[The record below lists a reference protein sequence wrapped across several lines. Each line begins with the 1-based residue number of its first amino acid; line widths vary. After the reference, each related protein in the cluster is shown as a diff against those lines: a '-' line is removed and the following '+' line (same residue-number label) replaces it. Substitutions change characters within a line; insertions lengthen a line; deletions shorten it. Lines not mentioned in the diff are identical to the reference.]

1 MFKIPRV
8 PGRSANKLAM
18 SEVLLAAFEVWPHKT
33 TPAGAVS
40 LVSSGVDDASAL
52 RTWLDSCRRF
62 KSLHTAR
69 SYEKEAM
76 RFRMWLTWVTG
87 NEGPRLLADVRAEMV
102 NHYLDYLG
110 APTPL
115 PASLLARYGKAKQP
129 FNGPLKASSVRQALV
144 ILGNMYERFRELDDG
159 DGQPYVRFNPFAMVR
174 GAATSVAK
182 QSVMA
187 PVELPV
193 SRALP
198 VHLWELVDRYLDLA
212 VAEHPDN
219 AMVHRDRWILR
230 LLYHSWLRRQ
240 EAASLK
246 MGSFQTV
253 KGKWRL
259 WLIGKGGQ
267 AQDIVATARLMAA
280 LREYREFR
288 KLPPYPAPG
297 EDRPA
302 IDSFRGSA
310 HVSAQTVYRVVKDV
324 LEHVAVTVERE
335 DPESAALLRS
345 AAPHW
350 MRHTGITHAA
360 DGGVDV
366 KNTSKQA
373 RHSDI
378 RTTIKNYYH
387 PDDSVARE
395 QLDSIG
401 VGD

>member
-1 MFKIPRV
+1 MNELVATSHF
-8 PGRSANKLAM
+8 A
-18 SEVLLAAFEVWPHKT
+18 VWPADQA
-33 TPAGAVS
+33 PQGAAT
-40 LVSSGVDDASAL
+40 LVGTGVDDVVAL
-52 RTWLDSCRRF
+52 RTWLESCRRF
-62 KSLHTAR
+62 KSVHTAR
-69 SYEKEAM
+69 SYEKEAL
-76 RFRMWLTWVTG
+76 RFRMWLEWVSG
-87 NEGPRLLADVRAEMV
+87 SDAPRLLAGVRAEVV
-102 NHYLDYLG
+102 NQYLDFLG
-110 APTPL
+110 SPAPL
-115 PASLLARYGKAKQP
+115 PPALLARYRKTSQP

-159 DGQPYVRFNPFAMVR
+159 DGQPYVRFNPFALVR
-174 GAATSVAK
+174 GAAPAVAK
-182 QSVMA
+182 QSVLA

-198 VHLWELVDRYLDLA
+198 VHLWEIVDRYLDLQ
-212 VAEHPDN
+212 VAEHPKD
-219 AMVHRDRWILR
+219 ADVHRDRWILR

-259 WLIGKGGQ
+259 WLIGKGGH

-288 KLPPYPAPG
+288 KLPPYPSPS

-302 IDSFRGSA
+302 IESFRGST
-310 HVSAQTVYRVVKDV
+310 HVSAQTIYRVVKDV
-324 LEHVAVTVERE
+324 LERVAVTVERE
-335 DPESAALLRS
+335 DPDSAALLRS

-373 RHSDI
+373 RHADI

-395 QLDSIG
+395 QLDAIG
-401 VGD
+401 TDR